1 MFYYSL
7 IVIFLFYVEPP
18 GGSAADA
25 EETLNNI
32 VEIQK
37 PCTVARIYYYVI
49 MVFIHVLCFT
59 RAWPSKKQY

>member
-25 EETLNNI
+25 EETPNNI
-32 VEIQK
+32 VGMQK
-37 PCTVARIYYYVI
+37 PSTVARIFI
-49 MVFIHVLCFT
+49 MYLWYLFT
-59 RAWPSKKQY
+59 HSFLQEHDQVKTQY